1 MSEWIGRFNIALAIL
16 GMMAAFGSL
25 NKMRWRET
33 RPCVMLAML
42 LIAVGL
48 AGQWAG
54 QVGLGWANFAD
65 TATFGGILVLL
76 IASQKVPSW
85 FLERWANPIALLLG
99 IICGLVFLTSIL
111 MAPS

>member
-1 MSEWIGRFNIALAIL
+1 MSEWIGRFNIVLAML
-16 GMMAAFGSL
+16 GMMAAFGAL

-48 AGQWAG
+48 AGQWLG
-54 QVGLGWANFAD
+54 EVGEAWSDFSD

-76 IASQKVPSW
+76 IATQKVPSW
-85 FLERWANPIALLLG
+85 FLERWANPIALVLASTCG
-99 IICGLVFLTSIL
+99 IVFLTSL
-111 MAPS
+111 LGSS